1 MITRILT
8 LPATAFLSL
17 LVGASAIASDLGF
30 ESCDEALHQSTKVI
44 PGETWQRGTLPAR
57 ILSYLSTLKGGLMDD
72 AIVLQW
78 GDRTNPNGSIT
89 FIVNMDYPHQE
100 MSDWLLLVD
109 DGHNINLKEFV
120 YADAFAFSKHSS
132 EGVYGLYFC
141 GKDGISHEWVW
152 AGADWKIER

>member
-1 MITRILT
+1 
-8 LPATAFLSL
+8 
-17 LVGASAIASDLGF
+17 
-30 ESCDEALHQSTKVI
+30 
-44 PGETWQRGTLPAR
+44 
-57 ILSYLSTLKGGLMDD
+57 MDD

-132 EGVYGLYFC
+132 EGVYRSLFLWEGWHLSRMGVGWRGL
-141 GKDGISHEWVW
+141 EN
-152 AGADWKIER
+152 